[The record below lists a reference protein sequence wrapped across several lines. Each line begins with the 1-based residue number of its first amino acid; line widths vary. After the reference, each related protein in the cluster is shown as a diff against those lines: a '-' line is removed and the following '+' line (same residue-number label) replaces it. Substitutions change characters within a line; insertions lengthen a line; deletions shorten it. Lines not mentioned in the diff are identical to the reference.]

1 MWHCKCSTQFQQQSR
16 FKLDPQR
23 FLNWDLE
30 SFTTFQDA
38 FDPFFRQLGH
48 VLSLWL
54 HRPARYVFSAALRA
68 LCSLSVNRQ
77 NNGVKGKK
85 KTPCLS
91 LIKGGR
97 TFFFP
102 PPLLLLRLPSNT
114 PGLICGT
121 RLERWSN
128 GTCAPKNTSDP
139 LSHAGCLSVKEMY
152 SARLGRLRESL
163 ALFIKHQ
170 GCCLSRWLFGDD
182 RWARMIGPVIETTGT
197 FGGTVKGWM
206 ARNVWSQNHCFGNE
220 AKSPQGSTKELNDT
234 VEMSFSD
241 SKAVP
246 RRLWG
251 ILS

>member
-1 MWHCKCSTQFQQQSR
+1 MQFQHQSY

-30 SFTTFQDA
+30 SLTAFQDA

-48 VLSLWL
+48 VLSLCL
-54 HRPARYVFSAALRA
+54 HRPARYVLSAALRA
-68 LCSLSVNRQ
+68 LSSLSVERQ
-77 NNGVKGKK
+77 NNGAKGRK

-97 TFFFP
+97 TFFT
-102 PPLLLLRLPSNT
+102 PPLLLLLLPSNT
-114 PGLICGT
+114 PRLICCT

-128 GTCAPKNTSDP
+128 GTRAPKNTSDP

-152 SARLGRLRESL
+152 SVRLGRLWESL

-170 GCCLSRWLFGDD
+170 GCRLSRRLFGDD
-182 RWARMIGPVIETTGT
+182 RWVRMIGPVIETTGT
-197 FGGTVKGWM
+197 FGSTVKGQTAW
-206 ARNVWSQNHCFGNE
+206 NVWSQNCCFGNE
-220 AKSPQGSTKELNDT
+220 GKSPQGSTKKLNDT
-234 VEMSFSD
+234 AGMLFFGLHSGFC
-241 SKAVP
+241 
-246 RRLWG
+246 RLRG